1 MKSTAQALLVLCACC
16 GSSAV
21 EGFSVAATRNMA
33 SASKTKAEPSSDA
46 VPGALVEHAVAWASA
61 NGLGM
66 VVNDDEGLF
75 TSTHLPFSLLPSGKM
90 LRPLASAYLTACPQR
105 CSSLSLTAQ
114 FDCPR
119 YVPSRSHY
127 YRMHGRFARYCM

>member
-1 MKSTAQALLVLCACC
+1 MKSTAQVLFVLCACC

-33 SASKTKAEPSSDA
+33 SAPKTKAELSSDA

-75 TSTHLPFSLLPSGKM
+75 TSTHLPFSLLPSGKI
-90 LRPLASAYLTACPQR
+90 LRPFVSAYLTACPHE
-105 CSSLSLTAQ
+105 AAV
-114 FDCPR
+114 
-119 YVPSRSHY
+119 YH
-127 YRMHGRFARYCM
+127 